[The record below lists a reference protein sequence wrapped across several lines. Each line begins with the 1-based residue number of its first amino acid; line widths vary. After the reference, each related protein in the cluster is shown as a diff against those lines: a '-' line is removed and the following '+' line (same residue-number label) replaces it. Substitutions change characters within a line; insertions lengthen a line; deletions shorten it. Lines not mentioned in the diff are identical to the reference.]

1 MVDVRALRGEMA
13 KNNVSQTQMA
23 KTLGIAPKTFYN
35 KMKNGNFGCDEAKL
49 MTNELNI
56 ADPVSIFFAEE

>member
-13 KNNVSQTQMA
+13 KNNVSQVQMA

-35 KMKNGNFGCDEAKL
+35 KMKKGNLGCDEAML
-49 MTNELNI
+49 MTSKLNI
-56 ADPVSIFFAEE
+56 TDPASIFFANE

>member
-13 KNNVSQTQMA
+13 KNNVSQVQMA

-35 KMKNGNFGCDEAKL
+35 KMKNGNFGCDEAML
-49 MTNELNI
+49 MTSKLNI
-56 ADPVSIFFAEE
+56 TDPASIFFANE